1 MQRLPL
7 LSLPAVLVLLAVA
20 LSSSLPPA
28 LSAPAWQAQV
38 DGWVLETLEAQGE
51 AEFLVYL
58 SAQADLSAAGAMA
71 GKSARGAYV
80 VQQLQATAARTQP
93 PVIAELEALG
103 VAYRPFWITN
113 MIWVRGDAAAV
124 ERLAR
129 RPDVAHLYA
138 NPRVPMALPPP
149 ERAALA
155 PAAVEPGVQ
164 HVGAPAVWDM
174 GITGAGIVVGGQDT
188 GYAWEHPALKDQYR
202 GWDGDTADH
211 NYNWHDAITTE
222 LSSATVYNPCGFSSP
237 APCDDDSHGTHTMG
251 TMVGDDGD
259 ANQIGVAPGARWI
272 GCRNMEQ
279 GVGTPATYSDCFQWF
294 VAPTDLA
301 GNNPRPEMAPDVIN
315 NSWTCTP
322 DEGCTDPNLLLAVV
336 ENTRAAGIV
345 VASAAGNY
353 GPSCSTVSQPP
364 GLYDAAFTVGA
375 TTIDDAIASFSSR
388 GPVTIDGSNRLKPDV
403 TAPGV
408 SVRSSIPPASYGSSS
423 GTSMATPHVSGL
435 VALLLQ
441 ARPDL
446 RGNVAVVEALIR
458 HSAVPLTS
466 SQGCGG
472 DGPADVPNNVY
483 GYGRIDAL
491 AAVADALAF
500 IPRGYLPLL
509 LHER

>member
-7 LSLPAVLVLLAVA
+7 LSLPPLIVLLAIA
-20 LSSSLPPA
+20 FSGHLLPA
-28 LSAPAWQAQV
+28 LSAPAWQAGV
-38 DGWVLETLEAQGE
+38 DASVLETLEAQGE

-58 SAQADLSAAGAMA
+58 HEQADLSPAGAIA

-80 VQQLQATAARTQP
+80 VEQLQATAARTQP
-93 PVIAELEALG
+93 AVIAELERMGA
-103 VAYRPFWITN
+103 AYRPFWIAN

-138 NPRVPMALPPP
+138 NPRVRMALPPP
-149 ERAALA
+149 ERAALS
-155 PAAVEPGVQ
+155 PAVVEAGVQ
-164 HVGAPAVWDM
+164 RVGAPSVWAM
-174 GITGAGIVVGGQDT
+174 GITGEGIVVGGQDT
-188 GYAWEHPALKDQYR
+188 GYAWEHPALQRQYR
-202 GWDGDTADH
+202 GWDGATADH

-222 LSSATVYNPCGFSSP
+222 LSSETVYNPCGFSSP
-237 APCDDDSHGTHTMG
+237 VPCDDSSHGTHTMG
-251 TMVGDDGD
+251 TMVGDDGG

-301 GNNPRPEMAPDVIN
+301 GNNANPEMAPDVIN

-322 DEGCTDPNLLLAVV
+322 DEGCTDPNLLLTVV
-336 ENTRAAGIV
+336 ENTRAAGIL
-345 VASAAGNY
+345 VASAAGNL
-353 GPSCSTVSQPP
+353 GPSCSTITQPP
-364 GLYDAAFTVGA
+364 GLYDASFTVGA
-375 TTIDDAIASFSSR
+375 TDIADNIAAFSSR

-408 SVRSSIPPASYGSSS
+408 NVRSSIPPAGYGSSS
-423 GTSMATPHVSGL
+423 GTSMATPHVAGL

-446 RGNVAVVEALIR
+446 RGNVEAIEALIR

-466 SQGCGG
+466 SQGC

-483 GYGRIDAL
+483 GYGRVDAL
-491 AAVADALAF
+491 ETIFNGLGMTH
-500 IPRGYLPLL
+500 RRYLPLL
-509 LHER
+509 VWGP